1 MSLDLRADK
10 TLQESAPGTE
20 HNRAPPGPSHLLV
33 GPGSRAAVTQSRGC
47 RKNID
52 GWVRQYPGAI
62 ALLPRCSA
70 NNCMQLSRV
79 GAGLL
84 SDINLLVDCN
94 RALISRVPAPAPAPA
109 PAWPGLESDAD

>member
-20 HNRAPPGPSHLLV
+20 HRAPPGPSHLLV
-33 GPGSRAAVTQSRGC
+33 GPGSQAAVTQSRGC

-52 GWVRQYPGAI
+52 GWVRQSPGAI

-109 PAWPGLESDAD
+109 WPGLESDAD